1 MALTTERLLD
11 YLVGVP
17 EIDLFEVP
25 VKAGQTIYAGA
36 ALELNG
42 GFLEN
47 VAGAGTFAGF
57 AMETSVAVGGEADGA
72 RRIRVKVQGGVIL
85 DITSETPAQSDVGA
99 SASVVE
105 ATDENTFRIERAA
118 TITGTAIGKVMYLVP
133 GNAQRIAVSFKGAM
147 VA

>member
-42 GFLEN
+42 GYLEN

-57 AMETSVAVGGEADGA
+57 AMETSVAVGGESDGA
-72 RRIRVKVQGGVIL
+72 RKIRVKVQGGVIL
-85 DITSETPAQSDVGA
+85 DITSETAAQSDVGA

-105 ATDENTFRIERAA
+105 ATDENTFRIERAS
-118 TITGTAIGKVMYLVP
+118 TITGTAIGKVMYVVSTTR
-133 GNAQRIAVSFKGAM
+133 AAVSFKGAM

>member
-1 MALTTERLLD
+1 MALTTEKPLD

-17 EIDLFEVP
+17 ELDLFEVP

-47 VAGAGTFAGF
+47 VAGGGVFAGF
-57 AMETSVAVGGEADGA
+57 AMETSLAVSGEADGA
-72 RRIRVKVQGGVIL
+72 RKIRVKVQGGVIL

-99 SASVVE
+99 AASVVE
-105 ATDENTFRIERAA
+105 ATDENTFRMERAS
-118 TITGTAIGKVMYLVP
+118 TITGTAIGKMLYLVS
-133 GNAQRIAVSFKGAM
+133 GARIAVSFKGAM